1 MKKLFWLA
9 TLAAPILPLF
19 VSCAN
24 TKEDEKSRD
33 QINYKSKNITKIS
46 EQLEIT
52 DVEASINDIN
62 FKWSDF
68 IDEFSKLSISSSNY
82 LKDFETLI
90 NKNWALFISNLDYFV
105 FKQIPNN
112 KWFLHKE
119 NENAKY
125 SDLYKH
131 SIGLIKIENESVPHS
146 HIKFPDKIGGARSFK
161 SFSDVSNKFISAKTG
176 NASVY
181 ASLGRVIIQ
190 IEKQGEKI
198 HLLPNLLYFVNE
210 TGAYDGPIN
219 GELWDTVIEVLNI
232 TSDGFTETLGVIIDK
247 STKEIGYPANVYI
260 DKK

>member
-1 MKKLFWLA
+1 M
-9 TLAAPILPLF
+9 PLF

-52 DVEASINDIN
+52 DVEVSINDIN

-68 IDEFSKLSISSSNY
+68 IDEFSKLSISSPDY

-125 SDLYKH
+125 SIY
-131 SIGLIKIENESVPHS
+131 
-146 HIKFPDKIGGARSFK
+146 
-161 SFSDVSNKFISAKTG
+161 
-176 NASVY
+176 
-181 ASLGRVIIQ
+181 
-190 IEKQGEKI
+190 
-198 HLLPNLLYFVNE
+198 
-210 TGAYDGPIN
+210 IN
-219 GELWDTVIEVLNI
+219 IVL
-232 TSDGFTETLGVIIDK
+232 V
-247 STKEIGYPANVYI
+247 
-260 DKK
+260 